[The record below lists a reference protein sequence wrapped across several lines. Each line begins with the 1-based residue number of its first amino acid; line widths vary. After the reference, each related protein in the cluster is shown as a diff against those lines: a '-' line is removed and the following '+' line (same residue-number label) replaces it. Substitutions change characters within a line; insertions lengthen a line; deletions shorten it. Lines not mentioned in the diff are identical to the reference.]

1 MNSTSSPLEN
11 ISLSP
16 RGSDGWSSLVSSV
29 TLHSQSSVLL
39 TSGGETSELSF
50 VVFFL
55 TNPVDSWV
63 SLDSFVSWVNA
74 NDLEEFVSGVLTNQV
89 RVENSQVGALST
101 DLLLS
106 NRSVRSGF
114 LELSDTSVDWLTVND
129 SLVDS
134 SLSSTSSDSNSVDDV
149 SLLLFESEGS
159 SLVQSGRSLDLV
171 DDWELSVL
179 PAYHS
184 ENESDDVRLLLSPK
198 LLKIFVCTH
207 S

>member
-50 VVFFL
+50 VVFFFA
-55 TNPVDSWV
+55 NPVDSWI
-63 SLDSFVSWVNA
+63 SLDSFVRWVNA
-74 NDLEEFVSGVLTNQV
+74 NDLEEFVSGVLTNPV
-89 RVENSQVGALST
+89 RVEDSQVGALSA

-114 LELSDTSVDWLTVND
+114 LELSDTSMDWLTVND
-129 SLVDS
+129 SLMDS

-159 SLVQSGRSLDLV
+159 SLVQSGRSLDLM

-179 PAYHS
+179 PASHS
-184 ENESDDVRLLLSPK
+184 EDESDDVRLLLSPK
-198 LLKIFVCTH
+198 LLKVFVSTH
-207 S
+207 Y